1 MLTTLAAL
9 ATLATL
15 ATLLASL
22 AGSVLAAL
30 LLLTGFLLPAATL
43 LSAATLLRVA
53 LALLLVALR
62 IVLARIIRHW
72 DVLQSFRGILGEG
85 PSPTQSDNAGR
96 WALFPSRHNE
106 IAPND

>member
-9 ATLATL
+9 SA
-15 ATLLASL
+15 LLASL
-22 AGSVLAAL
+22 ARLVLAAL

-43 LSAATLLRVA
+43 LSTATLLRVV

-62 IVLARIIRHW
+62 VVLAWIVRHW

-85 PSPTQSDNAGR
+85 TSPAHLDNAAR
-96 WALFPSRHNE
+96 LPLFRPLPSELRS
-106 IAPND
+106 IG